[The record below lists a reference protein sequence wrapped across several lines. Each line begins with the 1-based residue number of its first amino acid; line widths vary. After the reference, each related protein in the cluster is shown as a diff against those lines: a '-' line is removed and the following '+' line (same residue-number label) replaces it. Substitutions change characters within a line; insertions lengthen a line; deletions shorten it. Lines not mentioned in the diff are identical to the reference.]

1 MYRDLEGK
9 AIVIT
14 GAAGGIGVETAKL
27 FLEAG
32 ASLHLIDVREDTEDR
47 LREALGTGG
56 DWRAQVSDL
65 SGPEACAA
73 ALESL
78 PAPIQALVHLAGI
91 FLPDSL
97 VPDDRREIYDPIMAA
112 NLTNAFD
119 MVVACLP
126 RFDPEGTGRIV
137 LTSSLA
143 FQRGSRAHTAYSAAK
158 GGLVGMTRSLS
169 RRLAPEVLV
178 NALAPGL
185 IDTPM
190 PQEMLAQAPKLVES
204 VPLKRLG
211 QPREV
216 ASVIRFLCSDEASYI
231 TGQTINV
238 DGGMVNS

>member
-1 MYRDLEGK
+1 MQQDLEGK
-9 AIVIT
+9 TVVIT

-32 ASLHLIDVREDTEDR
+32 ARLLLIDLREDADAR
-47 LREALGTGG
+47 LLEALGSDG
-56 DWRAQVSDL
+56 DWRAQISDL
-65 SGPEACAA
+65 ATPEACAA
-73 ALESL
+73 ALQGL
-78 PAPIQALVHLAGI
+78 PGPIHALVHLAGI
-91 FLPDSL
+91 FLPDDL
-97 VPDDRREIYDPIMAA
+97 VPDDRREIYDPILAA
-112 NLTNAFD
+112 NLTNAYD
-119 MVVACLP
+119 MAIACLP
-126 RFDPEGTGRIV
+126 RFDPEATGHIV

-143 FQRGSRAHTAYSAAK
+143 FQKGSRAHTAYSAAK

-169 RRLAPEVLV
+169 RRLAPKILV

-190 PQEMLAQAPKLVES
+190 PRELLAQAPALVES

-211 QPREV
+211 HPREV
-216 ASVIRFLCSDEASYI
+216 AGVIRFLCSEDASYI

>member
-9 AIVIT
+9 TIVIT
-14 GAAGGIGVETAKL
+14 GAAGGIGIETAKL

-32 ASLHLIDVREDTEDR
+32 ASLHLIDVREDTADR
-47 LREALGTGG
+47 LRESLGAGG

-73 ALESL
+73 ALEAL
-78 PAPIQALVHLAGI
+78 PGSIHALVHLAGI
-91 FLPDSL
+91 FRPDNL

-119 MVVACLP
+119 MVIACLP
-126 RFDPEGTGRIV
+126 RFDSEATGRIV

-143 FQRGSRAHTAYSAAK
+143 FQKGSRAHTAYSAAK

-190 PQEMLAQAPKLVES
+190 PQEMLSRAPALVES

-211 QPREV
+211 HPREV